1 MLISTLYRGLTY
13 CALPLAKCYLRK
25 RARKQPEY
33 LEHWDERFGRCDY
46 PAPRSSR
53 LWIHAV
59 SVGETNASRTLIDSF
74 LEEYPD
80 AEILLT
86 CMTPTG
92 REAGAKIAARY
103 PGRIV
108 QCYLPYDNPR
118 LMSKFFEQT
127 RPVMGVVMETEV
139 WPNMMRETAQRGIPV
154 VLANARESK
163 KSAGQAR
170 LAASLMGPAF
180 ASFAAVLAQSEGDAE
195 RLRALGA
202 RNVHVC
208 GSVKFDNKPDPAQVK
223 LAADVKKSLR
233 KKVILLAS
241 TRETEEAMFSPHLA
255 EHMEEAVF
263 LVVPRHPQRFD
274 EVADILKR
282 SGCRVIRKSQDPTF
296 AGLAEAPAV
305 LLGDTMGEMSF
316 YCALS
321 DVCIM
326 GGSFGQ
332 FGCQNLIEP
341 AASGSPVVVGSST
354 YNFAKVVSDALASG
368 GAVHAAHPRD
378 AVETAL
384 SWLVDGTLAERSR
397 RALEFAALYTGATQR
412 QMQFVREIWAKER
425 SKTSSR

>member
-33 LEHWDERFGRCDY
+33 LDHWDERFGWCDY
-46 PAPRSSR
+46 PAPQKPR
-53 LWIHAV
+53 LWLHAV
-59 SVGETNASRTLIDSF
+59 SVGETAASRTLIDAF
-74 LEEYPD
+74 LSENPN

-92 REAGAKIAARY
+92 RETGAKIAERW

-118 LMSKFFEQT
+118 LMEKFFEQT
-127 RPVMGVVMETEV
+127 DPVMGVVMETEV
-139 WPNMMRETAQRGIPV
+139 WPNMMAEARRRSIPV
-154 VLANARESK
+154 VLANARESE

-170 LAASLMGPAF
+170 LAASLMGQAF
-180 ASFAAVLAQSEGDAE
+180 ASFEAVLAQSKADAQ
-195 RLRALGA
+195 RLQALGA
-202 RNVHVC
+202 TNVHIC
-208 GSVKFDNKPDPAQVK
+208 GSVKFDIRPDPAQVK
-223 LAADVKKSLR
+223 SAAEVKKTFP
-233 KKVILLAS
+233 KPVVLLAS
-241 TRETEEAMFSPHLA
+241 TREGEEAMFSSHLA

-274 EVADILKR
+274 EVAEILKR
-282 SGCRVIRKSQDPTF
+282 SGCRVIRRSEDRDF
-296 AGLAEAPAV
+296 AGLSAGPAV

-326 GGSFGQ
+326 GGSFGGT
-332 FGCQNLIEP
+332 GCQNLIEP

-354 YNFAKVVSDALASG
+354 FNFAQAVADAVAEG
-368 GAVHAAHPRD
+368 GAVQAAHPRD

-397 RALEFAALYTGATQR
+397 RALEFASLYTGATQR
-412 QMQFVREIWAKER
+412 QMQFVREIWARET
-425 SKTSSR
+425 SKMS

>member
-33 LEHWDERFGRCDY
+33 LEHWDERFGWCDY
-46 PAPRSSR
+46 PAPQKPR
-53 LWIHAV
+53 LWLHAV
-59 SVGETNASRTLIDSF
+59 SVGETAASRTLIDAF
-74 LEEYPD
+74 LSENPN

-92 REAGAKIAARY
+92 RETGAKIAERW

-118 LMSKFFEQT
+118 LMAKFFEQT
-127 RPVMGVVMETEV
+127 DPVMGVVMETEV
-139 WPNMMRETAQRGIPV
+139 WPNMMAEARRRSIPV
-154 VLANARESK
+154 VLANARESE

-170 LAASLMGPAF
+170 LAASLMGQAF
-180 ASFAAVLAQSEGDAE
+180 ASFEAVLAQSKADAQ
-195 RLRALGA
+195 RLQALGA
-202 RNVHVC
+202 TNVHIC
-208 GSVKFDNKPDPAQVK
+208 GSVKFDIRPDPAQVK
-223 LAADVKKSLR
+223 SAAEVKKTFP
-233 KKVILLAS
+233 KPVVLLAS
-241 TRETEEAMFSPHLA
+241 TREGEEAMFSSHLA

-274 EVADILKR
+274 EVAEILKR
-282 SGCRVIRKSQDPTF
+282 SGCRVIRRSEDRDF
-296 AGLAEAPAV
+296 AGLSAGPAV

-326 GGSFGQ
+326 GGSFGGT
-332 FGCQNLIEP
+332 GCQNLIEP

-354 YNFAKVVSDALASG
+354 FNFAQAVADAVAEG
-368 GAVHAAHPRD
+368 GAVQAAHPRD

-397 RALEFAALYTGATQR
+397 RALEFASLYTGATQR
-412 QMQFVREIWAKER
+412 QMQFVREIWARET
-425 SKTSSR
+425 SKMS

>member
-33 LEHWDERFGRCDY
+33 LEHWDERFGWCDY
-46 PAPRSSR
+46 PAPQKPR
-53 LWIHAV
+53 LWLHAV
-59 SVGETNASRTLIDSF
+59 SVGETAASRTLIDAF
-74 LEEYPD
+74 LSENPN

-92 REAGAKIAARY
+92 RETGAKIAERW

-118 LMSKFFEQT
+118 LMEKFFEQT
-127 RPVMGVVMETEV
+127 DPVMGVVMETEV
-139 WPNMMRETAQRGIPV
+139 WPNMMAEARRRSIPV
-154 VLANARESK
+154 VLANARESE

-170 LAASLMGPAF
+170 LAASLMGQAF
-180 ASFAAVLAQSEGDAE
+180 ASFEAVLAQSKADAQ
-195 RLRALGA
+195 RLQALGA
-202 RNVHVC
+202 ANVHIC
-208 GSVKFDNKPDPAQVK
+208 GSVKFDIRPDPAQVK
-223 LAADVKKSLR
+223 SAAEVKKTFP
-233 KKVILLAS
+233 KPVVLLAS
-241 TRETEEAMFSPHLA
+241 TREGEEAMFSSHLA

-274 EVADILKR
+274 EVAEILKR
-282 SGCRVIRKSQDPTF
+282 SGCRVIRRSEDRDF
-296 AGLAEAPAV
+296 AGLSEGPAV

-326 GGSFGQ
+326 GGSFGRT
-332 FGCQNLIEP
+332 GCQNLIEP

-354 YNFAKVVSDALASG
+354 FNFAQAVADAVAEG
-368 GAVHAAHPRD
+368 GAVQAAHPRD

-397 RALEFAALYTGATQR
+397 RALEFASLYTGATQR
-412 QMQFVREIWAKER
+412 QMQFVREIWARET
-425 SKTSSR
+425 SKMS

>member
-33 LEHWDERFGRCDY
+33 LEHWDERFGWCDY
-46 PAPRSSR
+46 PAPQKPR
-53 LWIHAV
+53 LWLHAV
-59 SVGETNASRTLIDSF
+59 SVGETAASRTLIDAF
-74 LEEYPD
+74 LSEKPN

-92 REAGAKIAARY
+92 RETGAKIAERW

-118 LMSKFFEQT
+118 LMEKFFEQT
-127 RPVMGVVMETEV
+127 DPVMGVVMETEV
-139 WPNMMRETAQRGIPV
+139 WPNMMAEARRRSIPV
-154 VLANARESK
+154 VLANARESE

-170 LAASLMGPAF
+170 LAASLMGQAF
-180 ASFAAVLAQSEGDAE
+180 ASFEAVLAQSKADAQ
-195 RLRALGA
+195 RLQALGA
-202 RNVHVC
+202 TNVHIC
-208 GSVKFDNKPDPAQVK
+208 GSVKFDIRPDPAQVK
-223 LAADVKKSLR
+223 SAAEVKKTFP
-233 KKVILLAS
+233 KPVVLLAS
-241 TRETEEAMFSPHLA
+241 TREGEEAMFSSHLA

-274 EVADILKR
+274 EVAEILKR
-282 SGCRVIRKSQDPTF
+282 SGCRVIRRSEDRDF
-296 AGLAEAPAV
+296 AGLSAGPAV

-326 GGSFGQ
+326 GGSFGGT
-332 FGCQNLIEP
+332 GCQNLIEP

-354 YNFAKVVSDALASG
+354 FNFAQAVADAVAEG
-368 GAVHAAHPRD
+368 GAVQAAHPRD

-397 RALEFAALYTGATQR
+397 RALEFASLYTGATQR
-412 QMQFVREIWAKER
+412 QMQFVREIWARET
-425 SKTSSR
+425 SKMS

>member
-33 LEHWDERFGRCDY
+33 LEHWDERFGWCDY
-46 PAPRSSR
+46 PAPQKPR
-53 LWIHAV
+53 LWLHAV
-59 SVGETNASRTLIDSF
+59 SVGETAASRTLIDAF
-74 LEEYPD
+74 LSENSN

-92 REAGAKIAARY
+92 RETGAKIAERW

-118 LMSKFFEQT
+118 LMAKFFEQT
-127 RPVMGVVMETEV
+127 DPVMGVVMETEV
-139 WPNMMRETAQRGIPV
+139 WPNMMAEARRRSIPV
-154 VLANARESK
+154 VLANARESE

-170 LAASLMGPAF
+170 LAASLMGQAF
-180 ASFAAVLAQSEGDAE
+180 ASFEAVLAQSKADAQ
-195 RLRALGA
+195 RLQALGA
-202 RNVHVC
+202 TNVHIC
-208 GSVKFDNKPDPAQVK
+208 GSVKFDIRPDPAQVK
-223 LAADVKKSLR
+223 SAAEVKKTFP
-233 KKVILLAS
+233 KPVVLLAS
-241 TRETEEAMFSPHLA
+241 TREGEEAMFSSHLA

-274 EVADILKR
+274 EVAEILKR
-282 SGCRVIRKSQDPTF
+282 SGCRVIRRSEDRDF
-296 AGLAEAPAV
+296 AGLSAGPAV

-326 GGSFGQ
+326 GGSFGGT
-332 FGCQNLIEP
+332 GCQNLIEP

-354 YNFAKVVSDALASG
+354 FNFAQAVADAVAEG
-368 GAVHAAHPRD
+368 GAVQAAHPRD

-397 RALEFAALYTGATQR
+397 RALEFASLYTGATQR
-412 QMQFVREIWAKER
+412 QMQFVREIWARET
-425 SKTSSR
+425 SKMS

>member
-33 LEHWDERFGRCDY
+33 LEHWDERFGWCDY
-46 PAPRSSR
+46 PAPQKPR
-53 LWIHAV
+53 LWLHAV
-59 SVGETNASRTLIDSF
+59 SVGETAASRTLIDAF
-74 LEEYPD
+74 LSENSN

-92 REAGAKIAARY
+92 RETGAKIAERW

-118 LMSKFFEQT
+118 LIAKFFEQT
-127 RPVMGVVMETEV
+127 DPVMGVVMETEV
-139 WPNMMRETAQRGIPV
+139 WPNMMAEARRRSIPV
-154 VLANARESK
+154 VLANARESE

-170 LAASLMGPAF
+170 LAASLMGQAF
-180 ASFAAVLAQSEGDAE
+180 ASFEAVLAQSKADAQ
-195 RLRALGA
+195 RLQALGA
-202 RNVHVC
+202 TNVHIC
-208 GSVKFDNKPDPAQVK
+208 GSVKFDIRPDPAQVK
-223 LAADVKKSLR
+223 SAAEVKKTFP
-233 KKVILLAS
+233 KPVVLLAS
-241 TRETEEAMFSPHLA
+241 TREGEEAMFSSHLA

-274 EVADILKR
+274 EVAEILKR
-282 SGCRVIRKSQDPTF
+282 SGCRVIRRSEDRDF
-296 AGLAEAPAV
+296 AGLSAGPAV

-326 GGSFGQ
+326 GGSFGGT
-332 FGCQNLIEP
+332 GCQNLIEP

-354 YNFAKVVSDALASG
+354 FNFAQAVADAVAEG
-368 GAVHAAHPRD
+368 GAVQAAHPRD

-397 RALEFAALYTGATQR
+397 RALEFASLYTGATQR
-412 QMQFVREIWAKER
+412 QMQFVREIWARET
-425 SKTSSR
+425 SKMS

>member
-33 LEHWDERFGRCDY
+33 LEHWDERFGWCDY
-46 PAPRSSR
+46 PAPQKPR
-53 LWIHAV
+53 LWLHAV
-59 SVGETNASRTLIDSF
+59 SVGETAASRTLIDAF
-74 LEEYPD
+74 LSENPN

-92 REAGAKIAARY
+92 RETGAKIAERW

-118 LMSKFFEQT
+118 LMEKFFEQT
-127 RPVMGVVMETEV
+127 DPVMGVVMETEV
-139 WPNMMRETAQRGIPV
+139 WPNMMAEARRRSIPV
-154 VLANARESK
+154 VLANARESE

-170 LAASLMGPAF
+170 LAASLMGQAF
-180 ASFAAVLAQSEGDAE
+180 ASFEAVLAQSKADAQ
-195 RLRALGA
+195 RLQALGA
-202 RNVHVC
+202 TNVHIC
-208 GSVKFDNKPDPAQVK
+208 GSVKFDIRPDPAQVK
-223 LAADVKKSLR
+223 SAAEVKKTFP
-233 KKVILLAS
+233 KPVVLLAS
-241 TRETEEAMFSPHLA
+241 TREGEEAMFSSHLA

-274 EVADILKR
+274 EVAEILKR
-282 SGCRVIRKSQDPTF
+282 SGCRVIRRSEDRDF
-296 AGLAEAPAV
+296 AGLSAGPAV

-326 GGSFGQ
+326 GGSFGGT
-332 FGCQNLIEP
+332 GCQNLIEP

-354 YNFAKVVSDALASG
+354 FNFAQAVADAVAEG
-368 GAVHAAHPRD
+368 GAVQAAHPRD

-397 RALEFAALYTGATQR
+397 RALEFASLYTGATQR
-412 QMQFVREIWAKER
+412 QMQFVREIWARET
-425 SKTSSR
+425 SKMS